1 MKSLL
6 SVALTALI
14 GLGSAA
20 PGWAADAAG
29 LPAASPD
36 RAAALAKLT
45 VPSFTEEAQA
55 AGIKQVYAGGFEFFV
70 GGGGAALDCNGD
82 DLPDVVLAGGTNPAA
97 LYVNHSAVG
106 GTLKFV
112 QSVGADLG
120 LPAKDLLDAT
130 GAYALDIDGDGI
142 KDIVLLRNAG
152 NRVLKGLGDCKF
164 KRLDQEWHIDPGHAW
179 TTAFAA
185 TWEAGNKFPTLAFGN
200 YVDRTA
206 PGTPWGTCSDNVL
219 MRPKAGS
226 DTPDYSDATPL
237 TPGYCALSM
246 LFTDWNHS
254 GEAALRIAND
264 RQYYRGGE
272 EQMWKVSP
280 GQTPRL
286 YTRSDGWAH
295 LSIWGM
301 GIAQADLNNNG
312 LPVYAVSSMG
322 DTKLQALE
330 NPSDPSSPQY
340 YDVAFERGATAQM
353 PYIDGPKLPSTGW
366 HVEFA
371 DFNNDCTQDLFIS
384 KGNVE
389 AMADFAKFDPNDL
402 LLQTPDGKFVE
413 SGDAAG
419 MALNRIGR
427 GAIID
432 DFNRDGMLDILVIN
446 RKTNVSLFRNLG
458 TATPWGH
465 RTMGN
470 WVEIEVVDPTTGNRD
485 AVGARLLVKAGTHA
499 ETQIISVGGGHASG
513 HTGPVHFGLGMI
525 DRGIVRIQWPDGSWS
540 PDYRFNANQ
549 HIVITRGDTLATYR
563 ALDGDG

>member
-1 MKSLL
+1 MKTLL
-6 SVALTALI
+6 SIALI
-14 GLGSAA
+14 GLAA
-20 PGWAADAAG
+20 LAPPVLADDAKLAV
-29 LPAASPD
+29 PPPD
-36 RAAALAKLT
+36 RAALLQKLT
-45 VPSFTEEAQA
+45 VPSFVEEASA
-55 AGIKQVYAGGFEFFV
+55 AGINQVYTGGFEFFV
-70 GGGGAALDCNGD
+70 GGGGASLDCNGD
-82 DLPDVVLAGGTNPAA
+82 GLPDIVLAGGTNPAA
-97 LYVNHSAVG
+97 LYVNHSPIAG
-106 GTLKFV
+106 NLKFAR
-112 QSVGADLG
+112 SADADLG
-120 LPAKDLLDAT
+120 LDAKDLVSAT

-142 KDIVLLRNAG
+142 EDVVLLRNAG
-152 NRVLKGLGDCKF
+152 NRVLRGLGACKF
-164 KRLDQEWHIDPGHAW
+164 KRMDQEWHIDPGHAW

-185 TWEAGNKFPTLAFGN
+185 TWEAGSKFPTLAFGN
-200 YVDRTA
+200 YIDRTA

-219 MRPKAGS
+219 MRPKSGS
-226 DTPDYSDATPL
+226 QTPDYSDPTPL

-280 GQTPRL
+280 VQRPRL

-312 LPVYAVSSMG
+312 LPVYAISSMG
-322 DTKLQALE
+322 DTKLQALD
-330 NPSDPSSPQY
+330 NPDDPSSPDY
-340 YDVAFERGATAQM
+340 YDIAYERGATAQM
-353 PYIDGPKLPSTGW
+353 PYVDGPKLPSTGW

-371 DFNNDCTQDLFIS
+371 DFNNDCTLDLFIA

-402 LLQTPDGKFVE
+402 LLQTIDGRFVE

-419 MALNRIGR
+419 VALNRIGR

-432 DFNRDGMLDILVIN
+432 DFNGDGMLDVLVVN

-458 TATPWGH
+458 AATPWGH
-465 RTMGN
+465 RSMGN
-470 WVEIEVVDPTTGNRD
+470 WVEIALDDPTSGNRD
-485 AVGARLLVKAGTHA
+485 AVGARLLVKAGTH
-499 ETQIISVGGGHASG
+499 TMTRLVSIGGGHASG
-513 HTGPVHFGLGMI
+513 HVGQVHVGIGMV
-525 DRGIVRIQWPDGSWS
+525 DRATVRIQWPDGSWS

-549 HIVITRGDTLATYR
+549 HIVITRGTTLATYR
-563 ALDGDG
+563 DLDADG